1 MATVT
6 KITNSKYLIVGFAAI
21 TEVAILA
28 AFIAGWFSLAAS
40 WVLLVLAVV
49 GCILTTLII
58 AMIVLAGESIDKAI
72 EAQLIAIGVPAITLC
87 LLSGIVLLNSV
98 FKLV

>member
-6 KITNSKYLIVGFAAI
+6 KITTGKFLTYGFAAV

-40 WVLLVLAVV
+40 WLLVVFAVV

-58 AMIVLAGESIDKAI
+58 AMIVLAGESIDKAV
-72 EAQLIAIGVPAITLC
+72 ETQLIAIGVLAITLC
-87 LLSGIVLLNSV
+87 LLSGILLLRTV
-98 FKLV
+98 FKLI